1 MQKELIL
8 NFGALGGT
16 IKEQLK
22 EQGFKINKYAI
33 NFEKLE
39 KLRDSINM
47 LYLHGY
53 ISESEKEK
61 KFQKLFNAIK
71 KQIKIEVE

>member
-33 NFEKLE
+33 KFEKI
-39 KLRDSINM
+39 RDSINM

>member
-33 NFEKLE
+33 NFE

>member
-33 NFEKLE
+33 NFEKL
-39 KLRDSINM
+39 RDSINM

-71 KQIKIEVE
+71 KQIKTEVE

>member
-33 NFEKLE
+33 NFEKI
-39 KLRDSINM
+39 RDSINM

-71 KQIKIEVE
+71 KQIKTEVE

>member
-33 NFEKLE
+33 KFEKI
-39 KLRDSINM
+39 RDSINM

-71 KQIKIEVE
+71 KQIKTEVE

>member
-1 MQKELIL
+1 MQKVLTL
-8 NFGALGGT
+8 NFGALAGT

-22 EQGFKINKYAI
+22 EQGLKINKYDI
-33 NFEKLE
+33 NFEKI
-39 KLRDSINM
+39 RDSINM

-71 KQIKIEVE
+71 KQIKIEE

>member
-1 MQKELIL
+1 MQKVLTL
-8 NFGALGGT
+8 NFGALAGT

-22 EQGFKINKYAI
+22 EQGLKINKYAI
-33 NFEKLE
+33 NFEKI
-39 KLRDSINM
+39 RDSINM

-71 KQIKIEVE
+71 KQIKIEE